1 MNKDCFA
8 REGARCGILKVIRC
22 NKPCSFYKTKEQLT
36 AERQKA
42 YNRLMELG
50 RLDLID
56 TYQVQAE

>member
-8 REGARCGILKVIRC
+8 NIDGG
-22 NKPCSFYKTKEQLT
+22 CSALTVTKCPEHCKFYKTHQQLRI
-36 AERQKA
+36 ERQKA

-56 TYQVQAE
+56 AYQVQAE